1 MYNDRI
7 AQKADTLTLKIILSV
22 DSSVCVEK
30 KHEKALTITTKT
42 KNHLQNKQQTKSR
55 LFHAVRVTQC
65 RGRLHAPRAHQTDNN
80 AAEEIL
86 EDEGFTVLCHFGREN
101 RKCCYRFF
109 ASLFSRAWEGNVPN
123 CTKMPRVLQDFVF
136 FDGHHCWLTP

>member
-1 MYNDRI
+1 MYNDRT

-30 KHEKALTITTKT
+30 KHEKALATTTKT
-42 KNHLQNKQQTKSR
+42 KTTCKINSKQNR
-55 LFHAVRVTQC
+55 DYFLLFVLRGSC

-101 RKCCYRFF
+101 RKCC
-109 ASLFSRAWEGNVPN
+109 
-123 CTKMPRVLQDFVF
+123 
-136 FDGHHCWLTP
+136 